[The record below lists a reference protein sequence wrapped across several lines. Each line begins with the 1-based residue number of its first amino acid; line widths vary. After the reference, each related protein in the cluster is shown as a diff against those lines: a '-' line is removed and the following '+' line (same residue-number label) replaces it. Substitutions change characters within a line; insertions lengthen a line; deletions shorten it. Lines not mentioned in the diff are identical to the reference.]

1 MPAPAERLLNLP
13 AYPFATLNQRVREL
27 NAAGHDVIN
36 IDIGNPDMPPA
47 DYVIEALKRS
57 ASAPSHHG
65 YSGYKGTAEFRNAVA
80 RYYDRRFGVKLD
92 PEKQV
97 LPLLGSKEGIV
108 NLTLAYLDRGDT
120 ALIPEIGYPAYSLG
134 ALLAGAEI
142 CYFPTP
148 ESNGF
153 RPDLTAIENS
163 LPERTKLLWVNY
175 PNNPTGAVCDA
186 SYYRTVVD
194 FCARHDVLLASD
206 NPYVDITY
214 DGYRAGSVLQQPGA
228 IETAVEFVSFSKTYN
243 MAGWR
248 IGAAVGSEQ
257 ALKNLL
263 VVKSN
268 MDSGH
273 FQAVYDAGIAAVDNT
288 TQEWIDARNAVYQ
301 RRRDLILKTLPE
313 VGLQADKPLGSLYIW
328 AKPVDGDGAWY
339 AESALTEAYVSLAPG
354 GIYGPGG
361 KPYVRMSVA
370 VVDDKLEEALSRL
383 KAWYATRK

>member
-1 MPAPAERLLNLP
+1 MPTPAARLSNLP

-47 DYVIEALKRS
+47 DFVVETLKRS
-57 ASAPSHHG
+57 ASAPTHHG

-80 RYYDRRFGVKLD
+80 RYYDKRFGVKLN
-92 PEKQV
+92 PETQV

-134 ALLAGAEI
+134 TLLAGAEI

-153 RPDLTAIENS
+153 RPDLSALENA
-163 LPERTKLLWVNY
+163 LPERSKLLWVNY
-175 PNNPTGAVCDA
+175 PNNPTGAVCDS
-186 SYYRTVVD
+186 SYYRTLVD
-194 FCARHDVLLASD
+194 FCARHDILLASD
-206 NPYVDITY
+206 NPYVEVTY
-214 DGYRAGSVLQQPGA
+214 DGFRAGSVMQQSGA
-228 IETAVEFVSFSKTYN
+228 VDTAVEFVSFSKTYN

-263 VVKSN
+263 TVKSN

-273 FQAVYDAGIAAVDNT
+273 FQAVYDAGIAAIDNT
-288 TQEWIDARNAVYQ
+288 TQEWIDERNAVYQ
-301 RRRDLILKTLPE
+301 RRRDMILNMLPE
-313 VGLQADKPLGSLYIW
+313 VGLQAEKPLGSLYLW

-339 AESALTEAYVSLAPG
+339 AEAALTEAYVSLAPG
-354 GIYGPGG
+354 AIYGPGG

-370 VVDDKLEEALSRL
+370 VVDDKLEEALARL
-383 KAWYATRK
+383 KVWYAARH